1 MPAPESA
8 EAAPLRVRR
17 ATAADA
23 PAIARHRP
31 RMFEDM
37 GQLPSDVYLEGG
49 PAHIVPSQETSML
62 RQSEPESLPV
72 PGYDPV
78 TERLLRARTIIISG
92 EITQRLAA
100 TVSSQLLALAADS
113 DADITVFLNSQ
124 GGHVEAGDT
133 IHDLVRFIRPRVRM
147 IGTGWVASAGALI
160 YVAAPREQRFCLPN
174 TRFLLHQPAGGAGGS
189 ASDIDI
195 EAREILRM
203 RDRLNR
209 IFARE
214 TGQPLERIEED
225 THRNFWLGAEAALR
239 YGLVGRIIERST
251 DLDGA

>member
-1 MPAPESA
+1 
-8 EAAPLRVRR
+8 
-17 ATAADA
+17 
-23 PAIARHRP
+23 
-31 RMFEDM
+31 
-37 GQLPSDVYLEGG
+37 
-49 PAHIVPSQETSML
+49 ML
-62 RQSEPESLPV
+62 HHSEPETHSAP
-72 PGYDPV
+72 YDPIV
-78 TERLLRARTIIISG
+78 ERLLRARTLIISG

-113 DADITVFLNSQ
+113 DADITLFINSQ

-133 IHDLVRFIRPRVRM
+133 IHDLIRFIRPRIRI

-160 YVAAPREQRFCLPN
+160 YVAVPREVRFCLPN

-209 IFARE
+209 IFSRE

-239 YGLVGRIIERST
+239 YGLVGRIIERAT
-251 DLDGA
+251 DLDA

>member
-1 MPAPESA
+1 MLHESDPES
-8 EAAPLRVRR
+8 P
-17 ATAADA
+17 
-23 PAIARHRP
+23 PA
-31 RMFEDM
+31 
-37 GQLPSDVYLEGG
+37 
-49 PAHIVPSQETSML
+49 
-62 RQSEPESLPV
+62 

-92 EITQRLAA
+92 EITQRLAS
-100 TVSSQLLALAADS
+100 TVSSHLLALAAES
-113 DADITVFLNSQ
+113 DGDITMFINSQ

-133 IHDLVRFIRPRVRM
+133 IHDLIRYIRPKTRM

-160 YVAAPREQRFCLPN
+160 YVAAPRERRYCLPN

-209 IFARE
+209 IFSRE

-239 YGLVGRIIERST
+239 YGLVGRIIERAT
-251 DLDGA
+251 DLDA

>member
-1 MPAPESA
+1 
-8 EAAPLRVRR
+8 
-17 ATAADA
+17 
-23 PAIARHRP
+23 
-31 RMFEDM
+31 
-37 GQLPSDVYLEGG
+37 
-49 PAHIVPSQETSML
+49 ML
-62 RQSEPESLPV
+62 DHSEPESLPT
-72 PGYDPV
+72 PTYDLV
-78 TERLLRARTIIISG
+78 SERLLRARTIIISG
-92 EITQRLAA
+92 EITQRVAA
-100 TVSSQLLALAADS
+100 AVSSQLLALAAES
-113 DADITVFLNSQ
+113 DADITIFLNSQ

-133 IHDLVRFIRPRVRM
+133 IHDLLRFVRPRIRM

-160 YVAAPREQRFCLPN
+160 YVAVPKDQRFCLPN
-174 TRFLLHQPAGGAGGS
+174 TRFLLHQPAGGAGGT

-239 YGLVGRIIERST
+239 YGLVGRIIEHVG
-251 DLDGA
+251 DLDG